1 MDSTAKLNTFSKRS
15 CMNNVEGLSEYVWI
29 GIYASLGYIA
39 KGVGLTAML
48 VLLCCLVAAVAFAM
62 RAISVRVR
70 SRKSRAMGPQEG
82 QVWIQDG
89 KERLYITTVY
99 ENGMIGISSVPQG
112 RSCTH
117 SFWSEL
123 ATTFEARKRNRHLI
137 LLRQP

>member
-1 MDSTAKLNTFSKRS
+1 
-15 CMNNVEGLSEYVWI
+15 MNNVEGLSKYVWI
-29 GIYASLGYIA
+29 GINASLGYIA
-39 KGVGLTAML
+39 KGVGLTVML

-62 RAISVRVR
+62 RAISVRIR
-70 SRKSRAMGPQEG
+70 SRMSRPMGPQEG

-89 KERLYITTVY
+89 KEHLYITTVY
-99 ENGMIGISSVPQG
+99 ENGMIGISRVPQG
-112 RSCTH
+112 SSCTH

>member
-1 MDSTAKLNTFSKRS
+1 
-15 CMNNVEGLSEYVWI
+15 MNNVEVLSEYVWI
-29 GIYASLGYIA
+29 GIYALLGYIVM
-39 KGVGLTAML
+39 GVGLTVML
-48 VLLCCLVAAVAFAM
+48 ALLCCLVAAVAFAM

-89 KERLYITTVY
+89 KDHLHITTVY

-123 ATTFEARKRNRHLI
+123 ATTFEERKRNRHLI

>member
-1 MDSTAKLNTFSKRS
+1 
-15 CMNNVEGLSEYVWI
+15 MNNVGGLWEYVWI

-39 KGVGLTAML
+39 MGVGLTVML
-48 VLLCCLVAAVAFAM
+48 VLLCCLVAGVAFAM

-70 SRKSRAMGPQEG
+70 SRKSRSMGPQEG

-89 KERLYITTVY
+89 KDHLYITTVY
-99 ENGMIGISSVPQG
+99 ENGMIGISRVPQG
-112 RSCTH
+112 SNCTH

-123 ATTFEARKRNRHLI
+123 ATTFEERKRNRHLI